1 MKNRK
6 YVTIL
11 LGITGIA
18 LVLSTFELNA
28 QTPVSVFDATNLRAF
43 GLSLFQEKDYLR
55 AAMELERYRYFSD
68 SRDDTVDFLIGLS
81 HQLRGRSDFAVASFQ
96 KLLQYPS
103 GNLYRDAR
111 TAVFF
116 NLAKLEKWDKI
127 RELGVENDTDVFFAY
142 FAEALSDS
150 DSLEAGFFSQIQDD
164 SLRLQLSAL
173 EIERQKL
180 GSRSKSPTISALLS
194 AVVPG
199 LGKVYNKRP
208 EDGLFAFG
216 MVNLFGFT
224 AFKAYQSGLVVTGVV
239 TSGLALT
246 LYLGTIYGSYVG
258 CQLYNQ
264 ELETNWSQKLEQ
276 MNPVTRNPYW
286 QKWVKE

>member
-1 MKNRK
+1 MKRK
-6 YVTIL
+6 KVPIL
-11 LGITGIA
+11 FGITGIVF
-18 LVLSTFELNA
+18 VLSVLQLNA
-28 QTPVSVFDATNLRAF
+28 QTPVSMFDAGQLRAF

-81 HQLRGRSDFAVASFQ
+81 HQLRGRNDFAVASFQ

-103 GNLYRDAR
+103 GSLYRDAR
-111 TAVFF
+111 TAVFYNF
-116 NLAKLEKWDKI
+116 TKLENWEKI
-127 RELGVENDTDVFFAY
+127 RKLGIENDKDIFFIYLAETQASPDSFDVK
-142 FAEALSDS
+142 L
-150 DSLEAGFFSQIQDD
+150 FSHIQDD

-173 EIERQKL
+173 ELDRQKL
-180 GSRSKSPTISALLS
+180 GYQTKSPMFSAFLS
-194 AVVPG
+194 SVIPG

-224 AFKAYQSGLVVTGVV
+224 ALKAYQSGLVVTGVV

-264 ELETNWSQKLEQ
+264 ELETNWSQKIEQ
-276 MNPVTRNPYW
+276 MNPVTRDPYW